1 MRKKLF
7 SLCVA
12 AIFVSCSSLVSEAS
26 NIVEVKSPPVFVPIN
41 TAKSATQTQSAKK
54 PLSQNVKNDLKQ
66 AEQKTKN
73 AAENAEKNVKKDLK
87 QADKKL
93 LQTGKDIE
101 QGTKKEINKLKDDTK
116 KQ

>member
-26 NIVEVKSPPVFVPIN
+26 DIVEVKSPPVFVPIN

-66 AEQKTKN
+66 AEQKNQKRSG
-73 AAENAEKNVKKDLK
+73 KCRKKRQK
-87 QADKKL
+87 RFE
-93 LQTGKDIE
+93 TS
-101 QGTKKEINKLKDDTK
+101 
-116 KQ
+116 